1 MPSVLM
7 FCAIRWMKKEPDN
20 NEKKK
25 NPKMDTAA
33 VVWLPVDLTPT
44 LKMTD
49 EPEAA
54 SGASRM
60 QMRQSR
66 RLRPSRS
73 PAAHPSLSSSFSY
86 PSLDSTELKS
96 IRLLSHCIK
105 FKFNSCEII
114 FKL

>member
-1 MPSVLM
+1 
-7 FCAIRWMKKEPDN
+7 
-20 NEKKK
+20 
-25 NPKMDTAA
+25 MDTAA

-73 PAAHPSLSSSFSY
+73 PAAHPSLSSSFSS